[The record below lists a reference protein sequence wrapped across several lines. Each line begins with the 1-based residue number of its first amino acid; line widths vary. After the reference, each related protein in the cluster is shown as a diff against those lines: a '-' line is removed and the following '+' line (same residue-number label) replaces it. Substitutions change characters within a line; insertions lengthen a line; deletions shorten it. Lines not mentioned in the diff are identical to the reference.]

1 MNDTYNNGAS
11 GTGGASGGTLTPAAM
26 YVRMSTEHQQ
36 YSTENQGDTIR
47 QWADKNGYEIVETFA
62 DEGKSGLNIA
72 GRASLQRLLQTVIS
86 GKATFKAILAY
97 DVSRWGRFQDAA
109 ESAHYEYPLLMALL

>member
-1 MNDTYNNGAS
+1 MTTALTTATERPGWCALTLPGA
-11 GTGGASGGTLTPAAM
+11 AV
-26 YVRMSTEHQQ
+26 VRQCQ
-36 YSTENQGDTIR
+36 
-47 QWADKNGYEIVETFA
+47 
-62 DEGKSGLNIA
+62 SGLNIA

-97 DVSRWGRFQDAA
+97 DVSRWSRFQDAA